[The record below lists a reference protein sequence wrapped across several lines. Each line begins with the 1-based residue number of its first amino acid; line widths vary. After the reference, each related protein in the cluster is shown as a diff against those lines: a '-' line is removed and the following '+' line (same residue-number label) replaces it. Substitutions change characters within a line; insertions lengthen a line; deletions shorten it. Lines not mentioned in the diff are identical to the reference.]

1 MGARSE
7 AKALSSIQD
16 IKNEFPEADIHFLE
30 MDLSRL
36 ASVVHA
42 AGALRG

>member
-7 AKALSSIQD
+7 ARAVSSIQD
-16 IKNEFPEADIHFLE
+16 IKKEFPEADIHFLE

-36 ASVVHA
+36 ASVVEA
-42 AGALRG
+42 ARVFRE